1 MAPAATAE
9 IAVRTACLRGVPP
22 RNFRNTTGRPR
33 RPAVGWRRAAT
44 WTSTW
49 IASRGFRASA
59 AVESYTFVSSWRI
72 SESKCQGCSFAKSS
86 SQYIYIYIL
95 YIYSIYLYSVYIYIY
110 IVFIRNCGKTTVF
123 DANQFQVLG
132 AEPGSTPTSRAGR
145 VSSRY
150 QQSIDQHIYQNI
162 TPYNIT
168 SLMVSWR
175 DHHPGIYSVW

>member
-49 IASRGFRASA
+49 IETLEASRGFRASA
-59 AVESYTFVSSWRI
+59 AVESYTFVSSWCI
-72 SESKCQGCSFAKSS
+72 TESKCQGCSFAKSS
-86 SQYIYIYIL
+86 SQYIYIYIYI

-110 IVFIRNCGKTTVF
+110 ISCLYATV
-123 DANQFQVLG
+123 AKQQFLTPISSKYWGRSPDQRPLLG
-132 AEPGSTPTSRAGR
+132 LVGFQAVTNKA
-145 VSSRY
+145 
-150 QQSIDQHIYQNI
+150 
-162 TPYNIT
+162 
-168 SLMVSWR
+168 
-175 DHHPGIYSVW
+175 

>member
-59 AVESYTFVSSWRI
+59 AVESYTFVSSFCKI
-72 SESKCQGCSFAKSS
+72 KQP
-86 SQYIYIYIL
+86 IYIYIL
-95 YIYSIYLYSVYIYIY
+95 YIYSIYLYSVYIY